1 MVSQEQLKHQRLMQL
16 QLQDEI
22 KELTH
27 QRDCLKMEFQQM
39 TEVKPFLA
47 RSYNKTA
54 HPNLTQKIQHLE
66 NKNRHLNGMLKQQQA
81 YSEQILHR
89 IWQHQRS
96 EMAEMSNRLEAQSI
110 VIADQAKRLASND
123 ILVKDLYVEN
133 THLAAQVQRL
143 EQQKVR
149 ATLLQQYTQAATSGH
164 PHPQLSGIVPGMP

>member
-1 MVSQEQLKHQRLMQL
+1 
-16 QLQDEI
+16 
-22 KELTH
+22 
-27 QRDCLKMEFQQM
+27 M
-39 TEVKPFLA
+39 TLICILA
-47 RSYNKTA
+47 
-54 HPNLTQKIQHLE
+54 
-66 NKNRHLNGMLKQQQA
+66 G
-81 YSEQILHR
+81 

-96 EMAEMSNRLEAQSI
+96 EIAEMSNRLEAQSI

-149 ATLLQQYTQAATSGH
+149 ATLLQQYTQAATSGGGHH

>member
-89 IWQHQRS
+89 
-96 EMAEMSNRLEAQSI
+96 EL
-110 VIADQAKRLASND
+110 D
-123 ILVKDLYVEN
+123 ILKWFRTIYDLNFVFLQESGNTSAVKSP
-133 THLAAQVQRL
+133 
-143 EQQKVR
+143 K
-149 ATLLQQYTQAATSGH
+149 
-164 PHPQLSGIVPGMP
+164 

>member
-1 MVSQEQLKHQRLMQL
+1 
-16 QLQDEI
+16 
-22 KELTH
+22 
-27 QRDCLKMEFQQM
+27 
-39 TEVKPFLA
+39 
-47 RSYNKTA
+47 
-54 HPNLTQKIQHLE
+54 
-66 NKNRHLNGMLKQQQA
+66 MLKQQQA

-96 EMAEMSNRLEAQSI
+96 EIAEMSNRLEAQSI

-149 ATLLQQYTQAATSGH
+149 ATLLQQYTQAASGNGH
-164 PHPQLSGIVPGMP
+164 PHPHQLSGIVPGMP